1 MGKSGEYFG
10 TSGNAKRRNGDMST
24 GNQPL
29 TFISYSRADS
39 EFALELANELRSSD
53 FNIWLD
59 QLDIPPGGRWDDEVE
74 RALRHCDIFMV
85 ILTPHSIDSNNVK
98 DEIGYAI
105 DSNKRILPVLLENA
119 AVPFRLRR
127 FQYVDFTGKNHED
140 GIEAAK
146 QLLKKQVDKIL
157 STGDWVPA
165 AARTDKPRILPQ
177 RPVDQQRQVPP
188 LENKKQILVTAVPG
202 IKAETKPQSFWA
214 ANIIPLLLSLGFFST
229 ACVFAGWFF
238 WSALKPGQP
247 TALPSTILPTTS
259 PVNSPA
265 VPQVPSSLPVSTAT
279 PTFKPIDTP
288 TFTFTPVVLTDTAIP
303 PMTAE
308 KFVVEYFNIVANNH
322 DLNKG
327 WTLLTNDFQNQDAN
341 GWDSYS
347 KFWNTVSHWDYSSI
361 QVDYNSPPRVRVL
374 ISFTLY
380 YNYNHYPSQLSNKHY
395 CLIQANT
402 PEGWQF
408 DARKNCP

>member
-1 MGKSGEYFG
+1 
-10 TSGNAKRRNGDMST
+10 MST

-74 RALRHCDIFMV
+74 RALRYCDIFMV

-127 FQYVDFTGKNHED
+127 FQYVDFTGKSYED

-146 QLLKKQVDKIL
+146 QLLKKQVDKLL
-157 STGDWVPA
+157 STSDWGPA
-165 AARTDKPRILPQ
+165 AARTDKARILPP
-177 RPVDQQRQVPP
+177 RPVDQQRQIPHQ
-188 LENKKQILVTAVPG
+188 ESKKQILVTAVPG

-214 ANIIPLLLSLGFFST
+214 ANIIPLLLGLGLFST
-229 ACVFAGWFF
+229 ACVFAGFF
-238 WSALKPGQP
+238 VGSTLNWGKPDP
-247 TALPSTILPTTS
+247 VPPTTLPATLPMNPPAITEVPRSS
-259 PVNSPA
+259 PV
-265 VPQVPSSLPVSTAT
+265 
-279 PTFKPIDTP
+279 PTDNPIIKPIDTP
-288 TFTFTPVVLTDTAIP
+288 TFTFTPIVITDTAIP
-303 PMTAE
+303 SRTAE
-308 KFVVEYFNIVANNH
+308 NFVADYFNIVANNH

-327 WTLLTNDFQNQDAN
+327 WTLLTTDFQNQDAN
-341 GWDSYS
+341 GWESYT
-347 KFWNTVSHWDYSSI
+347 KFWNTVSRWDYSSI

-380 YNYNHYPSQLSNKHY
+380 YNYNHAPSQLNGKHY

-402 PEGWQF
+402 PEGWQL